1 MNSRIFTLSLL
12 GFAIANAYAEELTSE
27 TVNVTAKG
35 YAAQNLEVPMS
46 TIGLTQEE
54 ITHKGAMWHGRGRW
68 RH

>member
-46 TIGLTQEE
+46 TIGLT
-54 ITHKGAMWHGRGRW
+54 
-68 RH
+68 